1 MKYLIDKYDVYLT
14 DYAKLAIDNL
24 MNQYGIDKDL
34 AITLL
39 EQAWPEEMLYTL
51 PMEQD
56 EQEYGSE

>member
-1 MKYLIDKYDVYLT
+1 MTYLIDKYDVYLS
-14 DYAKLAIDNL
+14 DYAKLAIDVL
-24 MNQYGIDKDL
+24 MTEYGIDKDL

-56 EQEYGSE
+56 DEHGIQ